1 MSIRLRLTLLYSS
14 ILALT
19 LVIFS
24 LALYTILRQ
33 VVYNS
38 LANDLVEDARTLVDA
53 RTALEG
59 RAGSS
64 DSHAN
69 PAARP
74 PWYGRRPAPRFGA
87 PETFGQII
95 NLDGSVVFASTN
107 LEGVELPLSSQGWE
121 AVKGGRAW
129 REAVV
134 VESQPLY
141 IYSTPLIS
149 QGRITS
155 VVQVARPAV
164 EQEGAL
170 GVLRGL
176 LTLGTILATLTAFG
190 VGWVLAGAAL
200 RPINRLTQ
208 TARAIGAERNFDRR
222 VEHSGPN
229 DELGRLATTFNQM
242 LSELQTAFHQT
253 QQSLLAQRRFVA
265 DASHELRTPL
275 TTIRGNLGLLQ
286 RRPPINTDDREAV
299 LSDSVEETERLMR
312 LVQSLLTL
320 ARADAGQAVRTEP
333 VAVQPTVEDVVRQT
347 QRLAPDHRV
356 TAESIPDLVVL
367 AERDMLKQTL
377 LILLD
382 NAVKFTPVGGAI
394 TVSAVAQG
402 PNVAITVRD
411 TGIGIAPDA
420 LPHIFTR
427 FYRTDT
433 ARTGDGAGLGLSIAQ
448 SLVEA
453 YHGTISVASQ
463 VGQGSAFTISLP
475 LAPDRSTAD

>member
-33 VVYNS
+33 VVYNG
-38 LANDLVEDARTLVDA
+38 LANDLVEDARTLVEA
-53 RTALEG
+53 RTALDG
-59 RAGSS
+59 RGPS
-64 DSHAN
+64 DTHGN
-69 PAARP
+69 PPARS
-74 PWYGRRPAPRFGA
+74 PWGRRPAPRFGT

-107 LEGVELPLSSQGWE
+107 LEGVELPLSAQGWE
-121 AVKGGRAW
+121 AVKSGRAW
-129 REAVV
+129 REAVT
-134 VESQPLY
+134 VENQPLY

-155 VVQVARPAV
+155 VVQVARPAS

-176 LTLGTILATLTAFG
+176 LTLGTVLATLTAFG

-242 LSELQTAFHQT
+242 LGELQTAFHQT
-253 QQSLLAQRRFVA
+253 HQSLLAQRRFVA

-286 RRPPINTDDREAV
+286 RQPPINTDDREAV

-320 ARADAGQAVRTEP
+320 ARADAGQAVRTEL

-356 TAESIPDLVVL
+356 SAEAIPDLVVL

-402 PNVAITVRD
+402 SNAAITVRD
-411 TGIGIAPDA
+411 TGIGIAPEA

-453 YHGTISVASQ
+453 YHGAITVSSQ
-463 VGQGSAFTISLP
+463 VGQGSAFTIALP
-475 LAPDRSTAD
+475 LAPVRATAD

>member
-33 VVYNS
+33 VLYTG
-38 LANDLVEDARTLVDA
+38 LTNDLVADARALVEA
-53 RTALEG
+53 RSAPDG
-59 RAGSS
+59 RESS
-64 DSHAN
+64 EHGN
-69 PAARP
+69 PPSRP
-74 PWYGRRPAPRFGA
+74 PWYGRRPAPRFGT
-87 PETFGQII
+87 PETFGQVIS
-95 NLDGSVVFASTN
+95 LDGSVVYASAN
-107 LEGVELPLSSQGWE
+107 LEEVELPLSAEGWQ
-121 AVKGGRAW
+121 AVKGGRPW
-129 REAVV
+129 RESAVV
-134 VESQPLY
+134 ENQPFY
-141 IYSTPLIS
+141 IYSTPLLT
-149 QGRITS
+149 QGRVTA
-155 VVQVARPAV
+155 VVQVARPAT
-164 EQEGAL
+164 EQEASL
-170 GVLRGL
+170 GVLRSL

-222 VEHSGPN
+222 VEHAGPN

-286 RRPPINTDDREAV
+286 RRPPISPDDREAV
-299 LSDSVEETERLMR
+299 LGDSVEETERLMR

-320 ARADAGQAVRTEP
+320 ARADAGQAVRTEA
-333 VAVQPTVEDVVRQT
+333 VAVPPTVEDVVRQT
-347 QRLAPDHRV
+347 RRLAPDHHI
-356 TAESIPDLVVL
+356 TAEAIPDLVVL

-382 NAVKFTPVGGAI
+382 NAVKFTPVGGTI
-394 TVSAVAQG
+394 TVSAAAQG
-402 PNVAITVRD
+402 SHAAIKVRD
-411 TGIGIAPDA
+411 TGIGIAPEA

-453 YHGTISVASQ
+453 YHGTITVSSQ
-463 VGQGSAFTISLP
+463 VGQGSEFTITLP
-475 LAPDRSTAD
+475 LAPDNP

>member
-24 LALYTILRQ
+24 LALYTMLRQ
-33 VVYNS
+33 VVYNG
-38 LANDLVEDARTLVDA
+38 LTNDLVEDARTLVEA
-53 RTALEG
+53 RTAVEG
-59 RAGSS
+59 RGAPEAHG
-64 DSHAN
+64 AP
-69 PAARP
+69 PARS
-74 PWYGRRPAPRFGA
+74 PWGRRPTLRFGT

-95 NLDGSVVFASTN
+95 NLDGSVVFASAN
-107 LEGVELPLSSQGWE
+107 LEGVELPLSPQGWE
-121 AVKGGRAW
+121 TVKSGRAW
-129 REAVV
+129 RESTT
-134 VESQPLY
+134 VENQPLY
-141 IYSTPLIS
+141 IYSTPVIS

-155 VVQVARPAV
+155 VVQVARPAM

-176 LTLGTILATLTAFG
+176 LMLGTVLATLTAFG
-190 VGWVLAGAAL
+190 VGWVLSGAAL

-242 LSELQTAFHQT
+242 LSELQSAFHQT

-286 RRPPINTDDREAV
+286 RRPPISPDDREAV
-299 LSDSVEETERLMR
+299 LGDSVEETERLMR

-356 TAESIPDLVVL
+356 TAEAIPDLVVL

-382 NAVKFTPVGGAI
+382 NAVKFTPPGGVI
-394 TVSAVAQG
+394 TISAVAQG
-402 PNVAITVRD
+402 ANAAITVRD
-411 TGIGIAPDA
+411 TGVGIAPEA

-453 YHGTISVASQ
+453 YHGAITVSSQ
-463 VGQGSAFTISLP
+463 VGQGSAFTITLP
-475 LAPDRSTAD
+475 LALAEAAD